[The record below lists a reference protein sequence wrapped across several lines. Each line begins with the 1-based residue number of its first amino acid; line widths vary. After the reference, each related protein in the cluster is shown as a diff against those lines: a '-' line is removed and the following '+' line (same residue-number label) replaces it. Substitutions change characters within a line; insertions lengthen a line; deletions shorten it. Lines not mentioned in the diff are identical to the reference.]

1 MEEEKNKVNEIVKI
15 VEKDFLV
22 SGDVSLVPSSDLN
35 TLEEFRSYLTAKLK
49 FLLEEKFE
57 TLVNVLYRI
66 DISEEKLSELF
77 SVQNKDNIPASLA
90 NLIIERQLQKVKLRN
105 LYKQGKL

>member
-1 MEEEKNKVNEIVKI
+1 MEEEKKQVNEIVKI
-15 VEKDFLV
+15 VEKEFLV
-22 SGDVSLVPSSDLN
+22 SGETSLIPSADLS
-35 TLEEFRSYLTAKLK
+35 TLEEFKNYLTAKLK

-66 DISEEKLSELF
+66 DIDEKRLSELF
-77 SVQNKDNIPASLA
+77 SAQNKDFIPASLA
-90 NLIIERQLQKVKLRN
+90 DLIIERQLQKVKLRK

>member
-1 MEEEKNKVNEIVKI
+1 MEEEKKQVNEIVKI
-15 VEKDFLV
+15 VEKEFLV
-22 SGDVSLVPSSDLN
+22 SGDTSLVPSADLS

-66 DISEEKLSELF
+66 DINEEKLSELF
-77 SVQNKDNIPASLA
+77 SAQNKDSLPDSLA

-105 LYKQGKL
+105 LYRQGKL